1 ATVTDA
7 TQVNIL
13 RVITLFRQNRNG
25 INTRA
30 IMMKL
35 TFEARVFSSVDEVP
49 VPPRAAVVTP
59 MRDSRRI
66 AQNRVQR
73 HLCFIEIAEI
83 LGPCIDFFLSRRIPG
98 HLAAEWIRLLLPVLG
113 ALSHSGFE
121 RSGEVGDLLALEVVE
136 YGHEHVAFHL
146 SEHRIP
152 RRDRKSTRLNSS
164 H

>member
-1 ATVTDA
+1 
-7 TQVNIL
+7 
-13 RVITLFRQNRNG
+13 
-25 INTRA
+25 
-30 IMMKL
+30 MKL
-35 TFEARVFSSVDEVP
+35 AFEARVFSSVDEVP

-121 RSGEVGDLLALEVVE
+121 RAGEVGDLLALEVVE

-152 RRDRKSTRLNSS
+152 RRVLHHCHGGLVRVFQVPVPPVLGDQAFVVAGQPV
-164 H
+164 